1 MPQTVNPMSGKMQP
15 RHRKVIGIP
24 DKHPIPI
31 HSKSNMVQTQSI
43 LFLFCCPNSGKFPY
57 RSQKYKPDSRSRMRS
72 GLSVSVGTFRLRE
85 LKKNLC
91 VDNQSPESTHTKGN
105 TATTKNGY
113 LFLRPIMKC
122 GLRSSAP
129 YNREMTVCSSS
140 RDFF

>member
-1 MPQTVNPMSGKMQP
+1 MQP

-31 HSKSNMVQTQSI
+31 HSKSNMFQTQSI
-43 LFLFCCPNSGKFPY
+43 IFLFCCPNSGKFPIRIGY
-57 RSQKYKPDSRSRMRS
+57 RKNINQKPHAQWVI

-85 LKKNLC
+85 LKKIFALITKVRNLLILILK
-91 VDNQSPESTHTKGN
+91 VLQL
-105 TATTKNGY
+105 TKNGY

>member
-1 MPQTVNPMSGKMQP
+1 MQP

-43 LFLFCCPNSGKFPY
+43 LFLFCCVVQTP
-57 RSQKYKPDSRSRMRS
+57 
-72 GLSVSVGTFRLRE
+72 VSFRIDRKNINQIPEAACAVGYQYQSEHLGCVN

-91 VDNQSPESTHTKGN
+91 VENQSPESTHTKGN